1 MSNSD
6 KKDPG
11 EDSEPTH
18 KRIVSG
24 SGETIL
30 PENSPSEQETHGAE
44 DNEWGSGFRLPDE
57 FTLIRRLGRGG
68 MGEVYLVER
77 DSGFSREQLAL
88 KTILPEHLG
97 NQGAIERFKRE
108 VSTLL
113 RLKHEHIVQLR
124 DFRLYRGYY
133 YFLMEYIEGVTLHEW
148 VAKQGVFSPA
158 EVLNVFG
165 PLAQALDYA
174 HGKGVIHRD
183 LKPSN
188 IMLGPNGTVYL
199 LDFGIA
205 RHQESEHTVTRR
217 MGPGTWEYMSPE
229 QFDNEDPSASMDVYG
244 IGATIYYAVTGSHPF
259 DATSIRKLLLQK
271 DKGCPDV
278 SQLRLPDGIA
288 EGLELSLHPNSRSR
302 PKSCGELIALMR
314 GVGRKKTEPSAPLPP
329 PAPSKPLVPAEQTP
343 VATAEVKPAAKPAP
357 APVEA
362 TRSLVLP
369 NELTNSIG
377 MKFRLIQPGTF
388 MMGSPASEADHCS
401 KEKRQH
407 QVTLT
412 QPFYMGVYPVTVGD
426 FKRFVDKVGYKTEGE
441 QDGKGDYGWTGK
453 EWVQDAKITWRNP
466 GFTQTAQDPVVCVSW
481 NDAESYC
488 QWLSEVEGK
497 SYRLPT
503 ESEWEYACRAGSS
516 TAFCF
521 GEAEARLGEYAW
533 DDSNSGGKT
542 HPVGQKAANAW
553 GLYDMHGNVWEWCS
567 DWHGEYPSS
576 AVTDPTGPSTG
587 SYRVRRGGGWGSVRG
602 GSNCRSACRGRHV
615 PSNRY
620 NDLGFLLALRS
631 LGTSSAAER
640 GN

>member
-6 KKDPG
+6 KKDPSK
-11 EDSEPTH
+11 DSEPRH

-30 PENSPSEQETHGAE
+30 PENSPSEQETSGAE
-44 DNEWGSGFRLPDE
+44 DTELGSGFRLPEE

-97 NQGAIERFKRE
+97 NEGAIERFKRE

-133 YFLMEYIEGVTLHEW
+133 YFLMEYIEGVTLHER
-148 VAKQGVFSPA
+148 VAKQGALSTS

-188 IMLGPNGTVYL
+188 IMLGPEGTVYL

-205 RHQESEHTVTRR
+205 RHQESEQTATRR

-229 QFDNEDPSASMDVYG
+229 QFDDEDPSASMDVYG
-244 IGATIYYAVTGSHPF
+244 LGATIYYALTGKHPF
-259 DATSIRKLLLQK
+259 DATALRKLILQK

-278 SQLRLPDGIA
+278 SKLGLADGIA
-288 EGLELSLHPNSRSR
+288 EGLELSLHPNSGSR

-329 PAPSKPLVPAEQTP
+329 PAPSKPVVPAEQKP
-343 VATAEVKPAAKPAP
+343 VVTAEVKPAAKPA
-357 APVEA
+357 APEA
-362 TRSLVLP
+362 SRSQALP
-369 NELTNSIG
+369 EELTNSIG
-377 MKFRLIQPGTF
+377 TKLRLIQPGTF
-388 MMGSPASEADHCS
+388 MMGSPASEAGRGRD
-401 KEKRQH
+401 EGQH
-407 QVTLT
+407 QVTPT
-412 QPFYMGVYPVTVGD
+412 KQYYMGIYPVTIGD

-441 QDGKGDYGWTGK
+441 QDGKGAYVWTGK

-488 QWLSEVEGK
+488 QWVSEVEGK

-503 ESEWEYACRAGSS
+503 ESEWEYGCRAGSR
-516 TAFCF
+516 TAYCF
-521 GEAEARLGEYAW
+521 GDGEARLGEYAW
-533 DDSNSGGKT
+533 YDSNSGNKT
-542 HPVGQKAANAW
+542 HAVGQKKPNAW

-567 DWHGEYPSS
+567 DWYGEYPSG
-576 AVTDPTGPSTG
+576 AVTDPTGASTG
-587 SYRVRRGGGWGSVRG
+587 SSRVLRGGGWYYAAAG
-602 GSNCRSACRGRHV
+602 CRSAYRRGSG
-615 PSNRY
+615 PSDRD
-620 NDLGFLLALRS
+620 NDLGFRLALSS
-631 LGTSSAAER
+631 LVTSPAAER
-640 GN
+640 GR

>member
-6 KKDPG
+6 KKDPSK
-11 EDSEPTH
+11 DSEPRH

-30 PENSPSEQETHGAE
+30 PENSPSEQETSGAE
-44 DNEWGSGFRLPDE
+44 DTELGSGFRLPEE

-113 RLKHEHIVQLR
+113 RLRHDHIVQLR

-133 YFLMEYIEGVTLHEW
+133 YFLMEYIEGVTLHER
-148 VAKQGVFSPA
+148 VAKRGALSTS

-188 IMLGPNGTVYL
+188 IMLGPEGTVYL

-205 RHQESEHTVTRR
+205 RHQESEHTATRR

-229 QFDNEDPSASMDVYG
+229 QFDDEDPSASMDVYG
-244 IGATIYYAVTGSHPF
+244 LGATIYYALTGKHPF
-259 DATSIRKLLLQK
+259 DATALRKLILQK

-278 SQLRLPDGIA
+278 SKLGLSDGIA
-288 EGLELSLHPNSRSR
+288 EGLALSLHPDRGSR
-302 PKSCGELIALMR
+302 PRSCRALIGLMR
-314 GVGRKKTEPSAPLPP
+314 GVEWKRTEPSVPPPP
-329 PAPSKPLVPAEQTP
+329 PAPSKPVVPAEQKP
-343 VATAEVKPAAKPAP
+343 VLTAEVKPAAKPA
-357 APVEA
+357 APEA
-362 TRSLVLP
+362 SRSQAVP

-377 MKFRLIQPGTF
+377 MKLRLIQPGTF
-388 MMGSPASEADHCS
+388 MMGSPESEAGRDS
-401 KEKRQH
+401 DERQH

-441 QDGKGDYGWTGK
+441 RDGKGAYGWTGK
-453 EWVQDAKITWRNP
+453 EWKKDAKITWRNP
-466 GFTQTAQDPVVCVSW
+466 GFTQTDQDPVVCVSW
-481 NDAESYC
+481 NDAQSYC

-503 ESEWEYACRAGSS
+503 ESEWEYGCRAGSS
-516 TAFCF
+516 TAYCF
-521 GEAEARLGEYAW
+521 GDGEARLGEYAW
-533 DDSNSGGKT
+533 YDSNSERRT
-542 HPVGQKAANAW
+542 HAVGQKKPNAW

-567 DWHGEYPSS
+567 DWHGEYPRG
-576 AVTDPTGPSTG
+576 AVTDPTGASTG
-587 SYRVRRGGGWGSVRG
+587 SYRVFRG
-602 GSNCRSACRGRHV
+602 GSWCNGAALCRSALRSWYV
-615 PSNRY
+615 PSDRFNG
-620 NDLGFLLALRS
+620 LGFRLALSS
-631 LGTSSAAER
+631 LGTSPAAER
-640 GN
+640 GR